1 MNKKLLLTL
10 TSSAFVLMLSACG
23 ENSDEKE
30 DVNAESSE
38 TQQETK
44 TNNIHD
50 LKPSKVRNDTTGNF
64 KKVTTN
70 GEIKIPED
78 AIKYYNEHMTDDEVH
93 YIIDFSKNTTTNI
106 NEMAGI
112 LFVTV
117 YEYQEKEEHDANTIG
132 NGELLK
138 EYHIDIDSG
147 EIEEI

>member
-1 MNKKLLLTL
+1 
-10 TSSAFVLMLSACG
+10 
-23 ENSDEKE
+23 
-30 DVNAESSE
+30 
-38 TQQETK
+38 
-44 TNNIHD
+44 
-50 LKPSKVRNDTTGNF
+50 SKVRNNTTGNF